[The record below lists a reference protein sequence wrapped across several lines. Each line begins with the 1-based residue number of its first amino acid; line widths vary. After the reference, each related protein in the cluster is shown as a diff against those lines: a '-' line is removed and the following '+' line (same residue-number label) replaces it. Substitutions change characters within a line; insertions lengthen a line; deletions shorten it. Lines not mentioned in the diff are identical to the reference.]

1 MSEMNR
7 RGVRLTLFGVLVA
20 ALAATAYSIFF
31 FETRTRTQRLA
42 ARDFD
47 RTAERAMAAVG
58 DVRLAWL
65 AAVAPGQGADY
76 WMPRAAAAIE
86 SARADVAALRQRSRT
101 SDATNDLDA
110 AVASLDELRDLH
122 QQVGAQVE
130 RDERSAAARTLFAD
144 GLDGTGG
151 ILQRLD
157 SARQVE
163 FGATE
168 QDVVDGRTNEAIA
181 AAVCGSLV
189 LIIAGLLLPTRATTA
204 SSAGT
209 DTITTDEAGLSLR
222 DAVPTRQVTPVPAAS
237 EPAASPVARDAA
249 PAVTA
254 QVAHDDANAA
264 RERKKA
270 PEVRAAADLCTDFA
284 RLVDSQELPGL
295 LERSAR
301 LLDASGFIVWLID
314 GNGQHLR
321 ASLAHGYPAQALA
334 RMPAIDRGADNA
346 TAAAFRQHDV
356 QIVKTNG
363 MSNGAIAVPLL
374 APQGCIGVIAAEVR
388 HGREGS
394 EMMRQIA
401 RLVAAQLSTLVAPAH
416 AAQQEAPLRD
426 VAAR

>member
-1 MSEMNR
+1 MNR
-7 RGVRLTLFGVLVA
+7 RGVRLTLFAVMVA
-20 ALAATAYSIFF
+20 ALAATAYTVFF
-31 FETRTRTQRLA
+31 FEGRARSQRLA

-47 RTAERAMAAVG
+47 RAAERAMVSIG

-65 AAVAPGQGADY
+65 ASVAPGQGADY
-76 WMPRAAAAIE
+76 WMPRAAAALD
-86 SARADVAALRQRSRT
+86 SAIADVSALRQRSHT
-101 SDATNDLDA
+101 ADATNDLDA
-110 AVASLDELRDLH
+110 AVTSLTDLRELH
-122 QQVGAQVE
+122 AQVGAQLA
-130 RDERSAAARTLFAD
+130 RDERSAAARALFGE
-144 GLDGTGG
+144 GLDGTSG
-151 ILQRLD
+151 ILQRID
-157 SARQVE
+157 SARQSE
-163 FGATE
+163 SGATDG
-168 QDVVDGRTNEAIA
+168 DVAAIRTNEAIA
-181 AAVCGSLV
+181 VAVCGGLALLV
-189 LIIAGLLLPTRATTA
+189 AGLLLPSASTRSESFAADTA
-204 SSAGT
+204 SS
-209 DTITTDEAGLSLR
+209 DEGGLSLR
-222 DAVPTRQVTPVPAAS
+222 DAAPARASAPVATAAS
-237 EPAASPVARDAA
+237 AG
-249 PAVTA
+249 AVTMTPHDAVPLPA

-301 LLDASGFIVWLID
+301 LLDASGFVVWLID
-314 GNGQHLR
+314 RNGTHLR

-334 RMPAIDRGADNA
+334 RMPAIDRQADNA
-346 TAAAFRQHDV
+346 TAAAFRHHDV

-416 AAQQEAPLRD
+416 AAQQQEPLRD

>member
-1 MSEMNR
+1 MNR
-7 RGVRLTLFGVLVA
+7 RGVRLTLFAVMVA
-20 ALAATAYSIFF
+20 ALAATAYSIFI
-31 FETRTRTQRLA
+31 FENQARAQRLS
-42 ARDFD
+42 AREFD
-47 RTAERAMAAVG
+47 RAAERAMTSVA

-65 AAVAPGQGADY
+65 ASIAPGQGVDY
-76 WMPRAAAAIE
+76 WMPRAEAAIDR
-86 SARADVAALRQRSRT
+86 ARADVAVLRQRSRT

-110 AVASLDELRDLH
+110 TVASLDELRGLH
-122 QQVGAQVE
+122 EQVRGQLS
-130 RDERSAAARTLFAD
+130 RDERSAATRSLFAD

-163 FGATE
+163 AGATE
-168 QDVVDGRTNEAIA
+168 HDVAGVRTKEAIA
-181 AAVCGSLV
+181 AAACASLA
-189 LIIAGLLLPTRATTA
+189 LLIAGLLLPSRSVTTA
-204 SSAGT
+204 AAAEPA
-209 DTITTDEAGLSLR
+209 DDAGLSLR
-222 DAVPTRQVTPVPAAS
+222 DAAPVRQA
-237 EPAASPVARDAA
+237 AA
-249 PAVTA
+249 PPPAHPADAVA
-254 QVAHDDANAA
+254 ALPAVPVQSAHDDANAA
-264 RERKKA
+264 RDRKKA

-301 LLDASGFIVWLID
+301 LLDASGFVVWLVDKD
-314 GNGQHLR
+314 GTHLR

-334 RMPAIDRGADNA
+334 RMPAIDRHAENA
-346 TAAAFRQHDV
+346 TAAAFRHHDV

-394 EMMRQIA
+394 EIMRQIA

-416 AAQQEAPLRD
+416 AAQQQEPLRD